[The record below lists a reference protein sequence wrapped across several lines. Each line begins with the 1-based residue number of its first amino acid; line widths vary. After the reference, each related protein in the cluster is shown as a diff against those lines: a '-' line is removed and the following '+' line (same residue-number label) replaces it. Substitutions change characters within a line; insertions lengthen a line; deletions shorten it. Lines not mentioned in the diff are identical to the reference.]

1 MTKVLVV
8 DDNADLVETI
18 RQILEQRG
26 GYQTMVSTDG
36 VDALN
41 KALAEPPDLAIVD
54 VMMPGISGHEVC
66 RRLRAEPATA
76 SVPIIV
82 LTARGQLVDRQAALD
97 AGADDYIVKPVTMEE
112 LLERVTQ
119 MLARQ
124 DAERSP
130 AVAGTI
136 VLLSMRGGVGTTTLA
151 VNLAASLA
159 QAGDGAACLVDL
171 CPSSGHVAL
180 QLGLRPEPNWS
191 DFVRAGIP
199 DTAAIGA
206 RLLRHDSGLHVLA
219 SPLFPVVGPGLARPV
234 VQTMLRDLEQRFAAT
249 VVDAPPV
256 LSEGAMAALEAASA
270 VGLVVTAEA
279 ASIQAAVGTL
289 RVLRPWLDR
298 TWIILNQVSP
308 GAHLSTEA
316 VERTLRRPLLGS
328 VPFDTDQA
336 RGLAQ
341 GEPAVLHRPTS
352 PLARAVEELA
362 QSLARNM
369 AGAAVGQ

>member
-1 MTKVLVV
+1 MAKVLVV
-8 DDNADLVETI
+8 DDNTDLLETI

-36 VDALN
+36 MDGLN
-41 KALAEPPDLAIVD
+41 KALADPPDLAIVD

-66 RRLRAEPATA
+66 RQLRANPATA
-76 SVPIIV
+76 SIPIIV
-82 LTARGQLVDRQAALD
+82 LTARGQLMDRQAALD
-97 AGADDYIVKPVTMEE
+97 AGADDYIIKPVTMKE

-119 MLARQ
+119 ALVKR
-124 DAERSP
+124 DAGTAP
-130 AVAGTI
+130 VVAGTI

-151 VNLAASLA
+151 VNLAAVLA
-159 QAGDGAACLVDL
+159 QTGDGAACLVDL

-199 DTAAIGA
+199 DAAAIEA

-219 SPLFPVVGPGLARPV
+219 SPLFPVVGPGLSRAV
-234 VQTMLRDLEQRFAAT
+234 VQTVLRTLEQRFATT

-256 LSEGAMAALEAASA
+256 LSEGAMTALEAATA

-279 ASIQAAVGTL
+279 PSIQAAVGTL
-289 RVLRPWLDR
+289 RALRGWSDR

-308 GAHLSTEA
+308 GTHLSTEA

-328 VPFDTDQA
+328 VPFDADQA

-341 GEPAVLHRPTS
+341 GQPAVLHRPTS
-352 PLARAVEELA
+352 PLAQAIEKLT

-369 AGAAVGQ
+369 AGAAAGR